1 MSDRS
6 SIFDMIGPVMIGP
19 SSSHTGG
26 VARIGRVARHLFG
39 DQPEQVIITFYNSFA
54 RTYEGH
60 GSDRAIIAGLL
71 DMNPDDERLK
81 SSLELAAEKGMNIQM
96 KAINN
101 ASALHPNS
109 VRVEMTSGERTMNVR
124 GVSRGGG
131 IIAIAEID
139 KFKCNFSAANPT
151 LIITA
156 EDVHGSV
163 AFISSVIAYEN
174 CNIATMTVNRRGK
187 ADIAKLVLELD
198 SELRPLTIEYLR
210 SLNWIRDV
218 TYLDIHQQEAE

>member
-1 MSDRS
+1 MSERS

-39 DQPEQVIITFYNSFA
+39 HQPDAVTITFYNSFA

-71 DMNPDDERLK
+71 DMSPDDERLK
-81 SSLELAAEKGMNIQM
+81 SSLELAAESGMNIQM
-96 KAINN
+96 KAMNN

-109 VRVEMTSGERTMNVR
+109 IRIDMVREEAVMSVR

-139 KFKCNFSAANPT
+139 QFKCNFSAATPT

-163 AFISSVIAYEN
+163 AFISSVIAFEN

-187 ADIAKLVLELD
+187 ADLAKLVLELD
-198 SELRPLTIEYLR
+198 SGLRPLTIEYLR
-210 SLNWIRDV
+210 SLSWIRDV
-218 TYLDIHQQEAE
+218 TYLQLDQ

>member
-1 MSDRS
+1 
-6 SIFDMIGPVMIGP
+6 MIGPVMIGP

-26 VARIGRVARHLFG
+26 VARIGRAARHLFG
-39 DQPEQVIITFYNSFA
+39 QQPEEVVITFFNSFA

-71 DMNPDDERLK
+71 DMKPDDERLK
-81 SSLELAAEKGMNIQM
+81 KSLDLAKDAGMNIQM
-96 KAINN
+96 KAITN
-101 ASALHPNS
+101 ASAIHPTS
-109 VRVEMTSGERTMNVR
+109 IRVVMKAGERQLAVR

-139 KFKCNFSAANPT
+139 GFKCNFSAAAPT
-151 LIITA
+151 LIVTA
-156 EDVHGSV
+156 DDKHGSV
-163 AFISSVIAYEN
+163 AFITSVVAHED

-198 SELRPLTIEYLR
+198 SDLRPLTIEYLK
-210 SLNWIRDV
+210 SLSWVEDV
-218 TYLDIHQQEAE
+218 TYLDIREGEEEKS

>member
-26 VARIGRVARHLFG
+26 VARIGRAARHLLG
-39 DQPEQVIITFYNSFA
+39 RQPEEVVITFYNSFA

-60 GSDRAIIAGLL
+60 GSDKAIIAGLL
-71 DMNPDDERLK
+71 DMEPHDERLK
-81 SSLELAAEKGMNIQM
+81 TSLDLAKEAGLNFQM
-96 KAINN
+96 KAITN
-101 ASALHPNS
+101 ASAMHPNS
-109 VRVEMTSGERTMNVR
+109 IKVEMKAGEQKMWVR

-139 KFKCNFSAANPT
+139 GFKCNFSAANPT
-151 LIITA
+151 LLITA
-156 EDVHGSV
+156 GDVHGSV
-163 AFISSVIAYEN
+163 AFITSVVAHED

-198 SELRPLTIEYLR
+198 SALRPLTIEYLK
-210 SLNWIRDV
+210 SLSWIKDV
-218 TYLDIHQQEAE
+218 TYLELRED